1 MAYNCESPNANR
13 LRIYSR
19 SHLQE
24 KTGIIKRGDAVYHG
38 AIDPIVDLGAVFVCG
53 GALAFQLVLCLAMVA
68 YIVLYRGVG
77 LSFVEG
83 DGAADGAVHVTGE
96 PVFCQY
102 PRNLRGTFVACDQ
115 GCVES

>member
-38 AIDPIVDLGAVFVCG
+38 AIDPIVELGAVFVCG

-83 DGAADGAVHVTGE
+83 DGAADGAVHVAGK
-96 PVFCQY
+96 PVFGEDAG
-102 PRNLRGTFVACDQ
+102 LLGGAFVALNQ
-115 GCVES
+115 GGVEA